1 MEGIAIGPHRPDDW
15 RFVRE
20 MLDLGVRET
29 YPDLGTLGRVT
40 ARERLDAIFER
51 HWSEP
56 AKLVVIARER
66 TGDRPVGVAWL
77 EPSHHAVTELP
88 EFMFLLLAVVES
100 HQARGIGRALMR
112 SGLDQAQARGASR
125 IRLFVSADNDHA
137 RRLYARLG
145 FRESTVEMRWDGP
158 G

>member
-1 MEGIAIGPHRPDDW
+1 MNGIALGPHRPDDW

-40 ARERLDAIFER
+40 ARERLDAIFEG
-51 HWSEP
+51 HWNEP
-56 AKLVVIARER
+56 EKLVLIARDG
-66 TGDRPVGVAWL
+66 TAPVGVAWL

-88 EFMFLLLAVVES
+88 EFMFLLLAVAES

-112 SGLDQAQARGASR
+112 AGIDQAHARGACR
-125 IRLFVSADNDHA
+125 IRLFVSAGNAHA
-137 RRLYARLG
+137 RKLYARLG
-145 FRESTVEMRWDGP
+145 FRESTVEMRWDAP
-158 G
+158 